1 MGFLADHCSLH
12 LLTREILDTCQPFS
26 CGNVDLDEFF
36 MEDAMPYKEK
46 LLGKTYCYLLDDDP
60 RIIVCA
66 FTLSNDS
73 IKVDQLPNSR
83 KKKINSSMPREKQMR
98 RYPAALIGRLGVNI
112 DYAGKGIG
120 SELLDFLKKWFVQAD
135 NKTGCRY
142 LIVDAYNMPSVLQ
155 YYQRNN
161 FCFLFSTEEQEAT
174 NSYMQLPLKT
184 RYMYYDLIQVQS

>member
-1 MGFLADHCSLH
+1 
-12 LLTREILDTCQPFS
+12 
-26 CGNVDLDEFF
+26 
-36 MEDAMPYKEK
+36 
-46 LLGKTYCYLLDDDP
+46 
-60 RIIVCA
+60 
-66 FTLSNDS
+66 
-73 IKVDQLPNSR
+73 
-83 KKKINSSMPREKQMR
+83 MPREKQMR

-174 NSYMQLPLKT
+174 NSSMQLPLKT